1 MKLLKLTMIS
11 MSALILA
18 APAAM
23 AQAQPADTAA
33 ASNHRDWTLKE
44 REDWLTHRLDQARDD
59 GSIGGEEYHHVSN
72 ELADVQ
78 AEESSL
84 RGRHD
89 GGQLTDSEN
98 ASLEGRLDYIGDRIH
113 WLRATNL
120 DRPW

>member
-1 MKLLKLTMIS
+1 MKPLKLILIS
-11 MSALILA
+11 MSALALA
-18 APAAM
+18 APAAI
-23 AQAQPADTAA
+23 AQTQPADTAA
-33 ASNHRDWTLKE
+33 SSNHRDWTLKE
-44 REDWLTHRLDQARDD
+44 REDWLYHRLDQARDD
-59 GSIGGEEYHHVSN
+59 GSIDSNEYRHVGD

-78 AEESSL
+78 AQENSL
-84 RGRHD
+84 RSRHD